1 MEAMPATAE
10 PNGSVMPPTGTNLQ
24 MSPRA
29 RAEILFAILLGL
41 FLSALDQ
48 TIVGTALP
56 RVVTDMSCNELYTW
70 VVTIYLLT
78 STITGP
84 IYGKLS
90 DQFGRRNL
98 LVIGI
103 SLFLLGSA
111 LSGFS
116 QDMFQ
121 LILFRGIQGLGAG
134 ALFPISLAVIGDL
147 FTPAERGKY
156 QGLFGAV
163 FGLSAI
169 IGPFLGGWL
178 TDNISWHWVFFV
190 NLPVGAIALAII
202 WRLLPAH
209 QRSGVSRTV
218 DWLGVFVFTLA
229 LVPILIGFT
238 NKQAL
243 EWADFWVGGLIVI
256 GLALL
261 AVFVW
266 VESRA
271 REPIMPLG
279 LFRNRTYT
287 VSLVAAFLA
296 SFGFFGAIIFLPRWY
311 QVVNGS
317 SATESGYQLLPL
329 LAGLIG
335 GSVISGQIVSRTG
348 RYKWMTVAALATL
361 SLALF
366 LLTNLRAD
374 TPPPV
379 LYVWQFI
386 AGIGIGPTMAVFT
399 IIVQN
404 SVPWQLLGAATSNLT
419 LFRQIGGTVGLAI
432 AGTIFGSTL
441 RDEAPRQIGAEL
453 AKAGVPPEQIAQLG
467 TQVAGSGLSID
478 SLSAVGDM
486 GARILAALPEQARP
500 LVEPYIG
507 NIVLGIHEAFSL
519 AIANTMW
526 LSVIAT
532 LVAVAATVTLREIPL
547 RSTHHAESM
556 AGRRVTG
563 GAELPAAE

>member
-10 PNGSVMPPTGTNLQ
+10 TNGATRPNGPNISID
-24 MSPRA
+24 PRA
-29 RAEILFAILLGL
+29 RMQILFAILLGL

-56 RVVTDMSCNELYTW
+56 RVVTDLSGNELYTW

-98 LVIGI
+98 LMIGI
-103 SLFLLGSA
+103 GLFLVGSF
-111 LSGFS
+111 LSGLS
-116 QDMFQ
+116 QDMVQ

-134 ALFPISLAVIGDL
+134 AIFPIALAVIGDL

-190 NLPVGAIALAII
+190 NLPVGAVALAII

-209 QRSGVSRTV
+209 QRTGVTRKV

-229 LVPILIGFT
+229 LVPILIGLT
-238 NKQAL
+238 NKQAAD
-243 EWADFWVGGLIVI
+243 WTDFWVGGLIAI
-256 GLALL
+256 GLVLVG
-261 AVFVW
+261 VFIW
-266 VESRA
+266 IESRA
-271 REPIMPLG
+271 KEPIMPLD
-279 LFRNRTYT
+279 LFRNRTYSI
-287 VSLVAAFLA
+287 SLLAAFMA

-335 GSVISGQIVSRTG
+335 GSIISGQIVSRTG
-348 RYKWMTVAALATL
+348 RYKWMTVAALVTLAT
-361 SLALF
+361 ALF

-379 LYVWQFI
+379 LYLWQFI

-404 SVPWQLLGAATSNLT
+404 SVPWQKLGAATSNLT
-419 LFRQIGGTVGLAI
+419 FFRQIGGTVGLAI

-441 RDEAPRQIGAEL
+441 RAEAPRQIGAEL
-453 AKAGVPPEQIAQLG
+453 VKAGVPPEQVAQLG
-467 TQVAGSGLSID
+467 TQVAASGLNLNT
-478 SLSAVGDM
+478 LSAVGDM
-486 GARILAALPEQARP
+486 GAGILKDLPESVRP

-532 LVAVAATVTLREIPL
+532 LVAVAATLTLREVPL
-547 RSTHHAESM
+547 RTTHSAESPVV
-556 AGRRVTG
+556 RRTP
-563 GAELPAAE
+563 GAEVPAAE

>member
-1 MEAMPATAE
+1 MEAMPPAGAQTATAA
-10 PNGSVMPPTGTNLQ
+10 GTNI
-24 MSPRA
+24 SIDPRA
-29 RAEILFAILLGL
+29 RMEILFAILLGL

-56 RVVTDMSCNELYTW
+56 RVVTDLSGNELYTW

-98 LVIGI
+98 LMIGI
-103 SLFLLGSA
+103 GLFLLGSF
-111 LSGFS
+111 LSGLS
-116 QDMFQ
+116 SDMVQ
-121 LILFRGIQGLGAG
+121 LIVFRGIQGLGAG
-134 ALFPISLAVIGDL
+134 AIFPIALAVIGDL
-147 FTPAERGKY
+147 FTPQERGKY

-190 NLPVGAIALAII
+190 NLPVGAVALAII

-209 QRSGVSRTV
+209 QKTGVTRKI

-229 LVPILIGFT
+229 LVPILIGLT

-243 EWADFWVGGLIVI
+243 DWTDFWVGGLIVI
-256 GLALL
+256 GAVLL

-271 REPIMPLG
+271 AEPIMPLD
-279 LFRNRTYT
+279 LFRNRTYS
-287 VSLVAAFLA
+287 VSLLAAFLA

-317 SATESGYQLLPL
+317 TATASGYQLLPL

-335 GSVISGQIVSRTG
+335 GSIVSGQIVSRTG
-348 RYKWMTVAALATL
+348 RYKWMTVIALITL
-361 SLALF
+361 SGAL
-366 LLTNLRAD
+366 LLMTNLRAD

-379 LYVWQFI
+379 LWIWQFI

-404 SVPWQLLGAATSNLT
+404 SVPWQKLGAATSNLT
-419 LFRQIGGTVGLAI
+419 FFRQIGGTVGLAI

-441 RDEAPRQIGAEL
+441 QSEAPRQIAAEL
-453 AKAGVPPEQIAQLG
+453 TKAGVPQAQLD
-467 TQVAGSGLSID
+467 VYAGQFSGVLKLDDI
-478 SLSAVGDM
+478 SAVGDM
-486 GARILAALPEQARP
+486 GARILAGLPEQVRV
-500 LVEPYIG
+500 LVAPYIT
-507 NIVLGIHEAFSL
+507 NIVLGIHDAFSL

-532 LVAVAATVTLREIPL
+532 LAAVAAVLTLREVPL
-547 RSTHHAESM
+547 RSTHSAENPLTRPQG
-556 AGRRVTG
+556 AGVAVT
-563 GAELPAAE
+563 E

>member
-1 MEAMPATAE
+1 MESMPSVGADRAQAVTASSG
-10 PNGSVMPPTGTNLQ
+10 PNISID
-24 MSPRA
+24 PRA
-29 RAEILFAILLGL
+29 RMQILFAILLGL

-56 RVVTDMSCNELYTW
+56 RVVTDLSGNELYTW

-98 LVIGI
+98 LMIGI
-103 SLFLLGSA
+103 GLFLFGSF
-111 LSGFS
+111 LSGLS
-116 QDMFQ
+116 SDMVQ
-121 LILFRGIQGLGAG
+121 LIAFRGIQGLGAG
-134 ALFPISLAVIGDL
+134 AIFPIALAVIGDL
-147 FTPAERGKY
+147 FTPQERGKY

-169 IGPFLGGWL
+169 IGPALGGFL
-178 TDNISWHWVFFV
+178 TDSISWHWVFFV
-190 NLPVGAIALAII
+190 NLPVGAVALAII

-209 QRSGVSRTV
+209 QRTGVTRKV

-229 LVPILIGFT
+229 LVPILIGLT
-238 NKQAL
+238 NKQTL
-243 EWADFWVGGLIVI
+243 EWTDPWVGGLIAI
-256 GLALL
+256 GLVLIG
-261 AVFVW
+261 VFIW

-271 REPIMPLG
+271 AEPIIPLD
-279 LFRNRTYT
+279 LFRNRTY
-287 VSLVAAFLA
+287 SISMVAAFLA

-317 SATESGYQLLPL
+317 TATESGYELLPL
-329 LAGLIG
+329 LAGLIL
-335 GSVISGQIVSRTG
+335 GSIVSGQIVSRTG
-348 RYKWMTVAALATL
+348 RYKWMTVGAMATL
-361 SLALF
+361 AVALF
-366 LLTNLRAD
+366 LMTNLRAD

-379 LYVWQFI
+379 LYAWQFL

-404 SVPWQLLGAATSNLT
+404 AVPWQKLGAATSNLT
-419 LFRQIGGTVGLAI
+419 FFRQIGGTVGLAI
-432 AGTIFGSTL
+432 AGTVFGSTL
-441 RDEAPRQIGAEL
+441 QTEAPRQITAEL
-453 AKAGVPPEQIAQLG
+453 TRAGMPQPQIDAFTAQFANGGFRLDD
-467 TQVAGSGLSID
+467 I
-478 SLSAVGDM
+478 SAVGDI
-486 GARILAALPEQARP
+486 GARILAQVPDPIQA

-507 NIVLGIHEAFSL
+507 SIVLGVHEAFSL

-532 LVAVAATVTLREIPL
+532 VVAVGAVLALREAPL
-547 RSTHHAESM
+547 RNTLHAESPV
-556 AGRRVTG
+556 ARRTT
-563 GAELPAAE
+563 AEVPATD